1 MENNFNTE
9 LSKMDLRLK
18 EMEEKIDNITK
29 KLTQVVDAILGNSLT
44 KTGGFINDIELLKQ
58 KIEILEKKE
67 LNHADF
73 KKQVNWTIG
82 ILISLSLVAQ
92 YLITLYL
99 NLKK

>member
-1 MENNFNTE
+1 MEPNFNTE

-18 EMEEKIDNITK
+18 EMEEKIDAISK

-67 LNHADF
+67 LNHAEF

-82 ILISLSLVAQ
+82 ILIALGAVVQ
-92 YLITLYL
+92 YVISVYL

>member
-18 EMEEKIDNITK
+18 EMEEKIDAISK

-58 KIEILEKKE
+58 KIEVLEKKE
-67 LNHADF
+67 SNHAEF
-73 KKQVNWTIG
+73 KKQISWTIG
-82 ILISLSLVAQ
+82 ILIALGGVVQ
-92 YLITLYL
+92 YVISVYL